1 MKKNLTEMVFLL
13 DRSGSMGSLTDDTI
27 GGFNSMIEQQKKED
41 GEAYVTTILFNS
53 NRFVLHDHIDIQEI
67 KPMTHADYMAYGMT
81 ALLDAAGAT
90 IDSIGERLANTP
102 EEERPEKVIFV
113 ITTDGYENDSREYTR
128 DKVKEM
134 IEHQQNKYSW
144 VFMFLGA
151 NMDALAE
158 AEKYGI
164 SSSYAAT
171 YIPNQIGTEALYCC
185 TSKAISDLRGIDT
198 ACTMDWT
205 VEAKCCVENALD
217 GISSDKV

>member
-41 GEAYVTTILFNS
+41 GEAYVTTVLFNS
-53 NRFVLHDHIDIQEI
+53 NRFVLHDHVNIQEI
-67 KPMTHADYMAYGMT
+67 QPMTHADYMAYGMT

-151 NMDALAE
+151 NMDAVAE
-158 AEKYGI
+158 AGKYGI
-164 SSSYAAT
+164 DSNFAAT
-171 YIPNQIGTEALYCC
+171 YTANDIGTSSVYAC
-185 TSKAISDLRGIDT
+185 TSKSLSNLRSVSLDACEDWVT
-198 ACTMDWT
+198 A
-205 VEAKCCVENALD
+205 AAYCVHESLD
-217 GISSDKV
+217 GIV